1 MDKLKTES
9 AELIETL
16 EKILRLN
23 HFGYCIIAIKLNDKV
38 KECLELFY
46 SKAVFEDSKYFIY
59 NTEYG
64 IKSGSFTENIYSEYV
79 RPDYIIEL

>member
-1 MDKLKTES
+1 MDKLITES
-9 AELIETL
+9 GELIETL
-16 EKILRLN
+16 EKIIRLN
-23 HFGYCIIAIKLNDKV
+23 NLGIIAIKLNDKT

-64 IKSGSFTENIYSEYV
+64 IKSGSFTDNIYAEYV
-79 RPDYIIEL
+79 KPDYIIEL

>member
-16 EKILRLN
+16 EKILRLKR
-23 HFGYCIIAIKLNDKV
+23 FGYCIIAIKLNDKV

-46 SKAVFEDSKYFIY
+46 SKAVLENSKYYIY
-59 NTEYG
+59 NTQYG
-64 IKSGSFTENIYSEYV
+64 FESGSFSDNIYAENV
-79 RPDYIIEL
+79 KPDYIIEL